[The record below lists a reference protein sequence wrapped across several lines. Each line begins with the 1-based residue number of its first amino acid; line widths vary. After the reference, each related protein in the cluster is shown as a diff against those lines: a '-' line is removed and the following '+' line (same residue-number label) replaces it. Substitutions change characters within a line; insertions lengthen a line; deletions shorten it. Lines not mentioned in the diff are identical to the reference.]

1 MSFSLPTAQYLMTSN
16 SNRGLVGSGA
26 SGTKTGGNLPITTS
40 AQQLVNTTN
49 SSPTGAIVQ
58 IVFGLD
64 SQSSTT
70 GYDMSVDSRVIVTSL
85 QYNAPNRIQSATMAN
100 NGASIDVVSGIDE
113 LNFKRFRIGGNDTPF
128 CSSQAGPNTICID
141 PTSLSNDLSGGTFD
155 DTNVSGWAFGCVRL
169 NLSGGS
175 SVQLFFQRV
184 FMFQTTKDAA
194 DIPKFTGVSDW
205 SQAFT
210 EVQGTSFATKIGAWI
225 SQVGSAYF
233 VPCPWQIGDGVS
245 STTFDDNG
253 VVIVSPADNA
263 PKAENFR
270 LTNQS
275 MRVYLSLRASGDSVT
290 VSGSYNWGTAAPW
303 DFDTSSAS
311 TCNINGATFNGMG
324 EFTLGS
330 SVTGSA
336 TFSLAS
342 GSSVIIN
349 GADIDGSTI
358 NGNVVLNSA
367 SDLTDITINGDLE
380 INTGANSTLN
390 FSGVTVTGD
399 ITNTSVN
406 TLYINSLGGSALS
419 TSEAGTGA
427 GQVNIV
433 SLTSLTLTGLQNPSE
448 VRVYEAGTTTEVAG
462 QEDVINGT
470 FSTSITTPSVDIVV
484 ASLEYE
490 ILKLKAV
497 NTTVDVALPIQQRFD
512 RNYENV

>member
-1 MSFSLPTAQYLMTSN
+1 MAFTLPSAQYLMTSN
-16 SNRGLVGSGA
+16 SNRGLVGSNA
-26 SGTKTGGNLPITTS
+26 QATKIAGNLPITTN
-40 AQQLVNTTN
+40 AQQFVNNT
-49 SSPTGAIVQ
+49 SSNATGAISQ

-70 GYDMSVDSRVIVTSL
+70 GYDMSVDSRVIVTSV

-100 NGASIDVVSGIDE
+100 NGASIDVVSGTDE

-128 CSSQAGPNTICID
+128 CSSQAGANTICID

-155 DTNVSGWAFGCVRL
+155 VTNVSGWAWGCVRF
-169 NLSGGS
+169 NLSGS
-175 SVQLFFQRV
+175 STLLCFFQRV

-194 DIPKFTGVSDW
+194 GIPKFTGVSDW

-210 EVQGTSFATKIGAWI
+210 AVQGTNFANKVGAWI
-225 SQVGSAYF
+225 SQVGSAFF
-233 VPCPWQIGDGVS
+233 VPCPWQIGDGIS
-245 STTFDDNG
+245 STTFNDNG

-275 MRVYLSLRASGDSVT
+275 MRVYLSLRTSGDSVT
-290 VSGSYNWGTAAPW
+290 LSGAYNWGTAAPW

-311 TCNINGATFNGMG
+311 TCTITGATFNGMG

-330 SVTGSA
+330 SITGAA
-336 TFSLAS
+336 TFSLAT
-342 GSSVIIN
+342 GSQVVIN

-358 NGNVVLNSA
+358 NGNVVLNSV

-380 INTGANSTLN
+380 INTGVDSVLN

-399 ITNTSVN
+399 ITNTGVN
-406 TLYINSLGGSALS
+406 TLVINSLSGSSL
-419 TSEAGTGA
+419 TTTEAGTGV
-427 GQVNIV
+427 GQVDI
-433 SLTSLTLTGLQNPSE
+433 TSSTALALTGLKNPSE
-448 VRVYEAGTTTEVAG
+448 VRIYEAGTTIEIAG
-462 QEDVINGT
+462 QEDVITGT
-470 FSTSITTPSVDIVV
+470 FNAGITVASVDIVI
-484 ASLEYE
+484 ASLTYE
-490 ILKLKAV
+490 ILKLKSV

-512 RNYENV
+512 RNYRNV